1 MLMPPDPDTPGRP
14 FVSVDV
20 VALTV
25 IDGAVRV
32 LLVRRS
38 QPPFAGAWVL
48 PGALLLPDE
57 RLAAGAHRALAER
70 SGLVVAHLE
79 QLYTFD
85 DPRRDPRERAL
96 SVAHVAL
103 LPLGD
108 EPPLAAGR
116 ATSEAAWLPMNDV
129 LAGATGPLG
138 FDHAAIVRYAF
149 ARIADKLHWTPLVFR
164 VVPAQFTLAQ
174 LREVFDAFGAF
185 ADAQSQGTNFLRLIT
200 ARWPVEA
207 LAGQRVPPIP
217 GRRGRPAQ
225 LYRYVGDPAVAGT
238 PPTDET

>member
-1 MLMPPDPDTPGRP
+1 VPPDPDSPGRP

-25 IDGAVRV
+25 VDGAAKV

-38 QPPFAGAWVL
+38 RPPFAGAWAL
-48 PGALLLPDE
+48 PGALLLPHE

-70 SGLVVAHLE
+70 SGLAVAHLE

-85 DPRRDPRERAL
+85 EPRRDPRERAL

-103 LPLGD
+103 LPLGQ
-108 EPPLAAGR
+108 EPPLVAGR
-116 ATSEAAWLPMNDV
+116 DTSAAAWVPMSDV
-129 LAGATGPLG
+129 LAGGGAGHLG
-138 FDHAAIVRYAF
+138 FDHAAITRYAI
-149 ARIADKLHWTPLVFR
+149 ARVADKLHWTPLVFH
-164 VVPAQFTLAQ
+164 VVPPQFTLAQ

-185 ADAQSQGTNFLRLIT
+185 ADVHSEGTNFLRLVT
-200 ARWPVEA
+200 ARWPIEA
-207 LAGQRVPPIP
+207 LAGQRVAPVP

-225 LYRYVGDPAVAGT
+225 LFRYAGDPTVAG
-238 PPTDET
+238 PPPAQS